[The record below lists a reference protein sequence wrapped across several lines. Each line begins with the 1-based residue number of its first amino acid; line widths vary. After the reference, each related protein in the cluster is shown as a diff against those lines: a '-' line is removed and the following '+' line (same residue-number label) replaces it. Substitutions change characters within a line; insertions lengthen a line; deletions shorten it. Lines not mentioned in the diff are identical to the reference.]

1 VHRLVTAALLGVVL
15 VLAACSGEATID
27 LEGPR
32 HGSSPTAGSA
42 RTTSPEPEAE
52 PLRPG
57 ERFVEVKLPTAYTPH
72 ADHGTDDYH
81 CFLVDPGFAEDVLV
95 TGNDVV
101 PDNADLV
108 HHVIVYRVEKSEVGE
123 ASALAAADPGPG
135 WSCFGGGPGLSSDAV
150 QQLQDAP
157 WLGAWAPGGGERVMD
172 KGIGMPVSAGSQVVV
187 QMHYNLL
194 GGGGTDR
201 SLVRFRVIDDDGTF
215 TPLSTMLVPA
225 PVELPCREEGQDRL
239 CYRSLAVADVKARFG
254 EEAGSTADRLHL
266 LCGESEPGPTQSC
279 TLPITEEQ
287 TIRAAAGHMHLLGRS
302 ITITV
307 NKGRPDARRVLDVPV
322 WDFDDQGSIP
332 TKKPIHVGPG
342 DDITVTCT
350 HDQSLRDQLPALSDI
365 PERYVVWGEGTSDE
379 MCLGIVLSTRP

>member
-1 VHRLVTAALLGVVL
+1 MHRLATTALAGAAL

-27 LEGPR
+27 LGGHE
-32 HGSSPTAGSA
+32 HGSSPTAGSV

-52 PLRPG
+52 PLRSG
-57 ERFVEVKLPTAYTPH
+57 ERFVEVTLPAAYTPH

-81 CFLVDPGFAEDVLV
+81 CFLVDPGFAKDVLV

-108 HHVIVYRVEKSEVGE
+108 HHVIVYRVEKSEVSE
-123 ASALAAADPGPG
+123 AKALDTADPGPG

-157 WLGAWAPGGGERVMD
+157 WLGAWAPGGGERVME

-225 PVELPCREEGQDRL
+225 PVELPCREEGQNRF

-266 LCGESEPGPTQSC
+266 LCGETEPGPTQSC
-279 TLPITEEQ
+279 TLPVTERQ

-307 NKGRPDARRVLDVPV
+307 NKGRPDARRVLDIPV

-332 TKKPIHVGPG
+332 TKKPIPVGPG

-350 HDQSLRDQLPALSDI
+350 HDQSLRDRLPALKDI